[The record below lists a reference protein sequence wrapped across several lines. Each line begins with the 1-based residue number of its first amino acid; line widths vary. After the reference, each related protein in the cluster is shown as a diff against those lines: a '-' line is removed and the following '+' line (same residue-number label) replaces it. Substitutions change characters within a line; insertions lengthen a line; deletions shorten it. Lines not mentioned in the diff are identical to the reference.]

1 MIKVPGFLASGVASG
16 IKKNKKKDLALI
28 YSEVTARAAGV
39 FTKNIVK
46 APPVLIGMDRIK
58 SGRCQA
64 VLINSGIANAFTGKE
79 GLGDSLRI
87 TKYLSQ
93 ALGIEENLVI
103 PSSTGVIGGRL
114 PVDKM
119 KKALPKLLK
128 ELRED
133 GLMDVADGI
142 MTTDAFPK
150 YASAE
155 VTIGRKKGTVCAIGK
170 GAGMIAPDMATMLC
184 YILTDVNVSKRALSK
199 ALRNSVNNSFNKI
212 IVDGDTS
219 TNDTVLLL
227 SSGALGN
234 TAVKESGA
242 DYKKFERAVT
252 EAAAQVA
259 EMIVQDGEGA
269 TKTVKII
276 VKGART
282 EKDAQKIARTLGTS
296 ALVKT
301 AFFGEDPNWGRIV
314 AAAGRAGVDFD
325 PDKIDLYFGE
335 HKILSNSKEV
345 MDEKKAQKVL
355 KNPKFDVI
363 LNIKSGK
370 ASSFVIA
377 SDLTYEYI
385 KINAHYRT

>member
-1 MIKVPGFLASGVASG
+1 
-16 IKKNKKKDLALI
+16 
-28 YSEVTARAAGV
+28 
-39 FTKNIVK
+39 
-46 APPVLIGMDRIK
+46 
-58 SGRCQA
+58 
-64 VLINSGIANAFTGKE
+64 
-79 GLGDSLRI
+79 
-87 TKYLSQ
+87 
-93 ALGIEENLVI
+93 
-103 PSSTGVIGGRL
+103 
-114 PVDKM
+114 
-119 KKALPKLLK
+119 
-128 ELRED
+128 
-133 GLMDVADGI
+133 
-142 MTTDAFPK
+142 
-150 YASAE
+150 
-155 VTIGRKKGTVCAIGK
+155 
-170 GAGMIAPDMATMLC
+170 MIAPDMATMLC
-184 YILTDVNVSKRALSK
+184 YIMTDINVGKRALSK
-199 ALRNSVNNSFNKI
+199 ALRNAVNNSFNKI

-259 EMIVQDGEGA
+259 EMIIQDGEGA

-282 EKDAQKIARTLGTS
+282 EKDAQQIARTLGTS

-345 MDEKKAQKVL
+345 MDEKKAQRIL